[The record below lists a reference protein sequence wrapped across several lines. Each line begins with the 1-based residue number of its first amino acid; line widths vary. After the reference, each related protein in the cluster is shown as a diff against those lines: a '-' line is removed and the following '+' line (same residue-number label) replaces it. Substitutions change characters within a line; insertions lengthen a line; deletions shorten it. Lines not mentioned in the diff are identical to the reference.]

1 MILALQTFI
10 IAFKIFFASI
20 AHTHFLCKIKKNMV
34 LTFTINCFDCC
45 ACIAENIATY
55 SAVMLAVEETKT
67 LAARHALCDLG
78 VWYLIFEYYIV
89 YNNSYPDL
97 AIKFIILPIFS

>member
-1 MILALQTFI
+1 
-10 IAFKIFFASI
+10 
-20 AHTHFLCKIKKNMV
+20 MV

-45 ACIAENIATY
+45 ACIAENKATY